1 MIFGEISGI
10 ISGEMTIKIRLFHK
24 FILIMV
30 VLAVL
35 PLSIVGLRMININ
48 RVALQDSIL
57 ELHTHLAQ
65 SLAEKIDDY
74 IDNLRGK
81 LSFIITSQ
89 KIARMSWSEK
99 RVVLKSLLETSE
111 DFVTISIVDSKG
123 TEIIKVYNPK
133 LERKPRLLNLREDKL
148 FLKALR
154 GSHDISSLYYVGN
167 DPRLNVAY
175 PLVEGQVIYIVVTL
189 NKLWHKIYS
198 TMIGRTGFAFLVNK
212 EGKIIAHPQKKRARN
227 FEDATQLAI
236 VQEVLSGKTLGSKEF
251 TDERGVE
258 MVGAYAPV
266 KRLGWGMIVQ
276 QAKHDAYI
284 SAIKMK
290 QNAIL
295 WIIVSIFGAAFV
307 GLLTARGLSRP
318 ILNLIVGAGKVAEG
332 DFTHKVVVETHDELL
347 TLADTFN
354 FMTQKLKEYSDLQID
369 RIIAEKT
376 KTEAVIY
383 SIADGIVMTDFS
395 GRIALMNRQ
404 AQEMLQVSGEEVL
417 GKNLIDYIGDQRIAQ
432 SLREIIEQKEKTVV
446 REIDLSQGPYRKFIK
461 TGTNIVKTEKG
472 KNLGVV
478 TVLHDITLEK
488 EIEKMKDDFVHSITH
503 DLRSPMTSIRGFAE
517 VLLDGSAG
525 EINEEQK
532 EFLKIIDG
540 SSRKLLGMINNI
552 LDVAKLETGRMKL
565 TLKHFDPKETVERII
580 KIMEP
585 QAVKSEVKL
594 SSQGFDTFPKIRAD
608 SDMMERVI
616 MNLVSNAIKFTP
628 SKGNV
633 DIIGQDFPER
643 IQITVVDTGQGI
655 PPDYLDKV
663 FDKFQQVGIGK
674 EEKRR
679 GTGLGLTIA
688 KHGVEAHLGKIWV
701 ESEMGKGSRF
711 SFWLPK
717 KLVKNKKGEIVCG

>member
-1 MIFGEISGI
+1 MA
-10 ISGEMTIKIRLFHK
+10 IKIRLFYK
-24 FILIMV
+24 FIFIMV
-30 VLAVL
+30 VLAVV

-89 KIARMSWSEK
+89 KIAQMSWSEK

-123 TEIIKVYNPK
+123 EEIIKVYNPK
-133 LERKPRLLNLREDKL
+133 LEKKAMLLNLKQDKL
-148 FLKALR
+148 FIKALG
-154 GSHDISSLYYVGN
+154 GSPDISSLYYVED

-175 PLVEGQVIYIVVTL
+175 PLVGGQVIYIVVTL

-212 EGKIIAHPQKKRARN
+212 EGKIIAHPEKKKAEN
-227 FEDATQLAI
+227 FEDATHLAI

-276 QAKHDAYI
+276 QAKDDAYI

-295 WIIVSIFGAAFV
+295 WIIVSIFGAALV

-318 ILNLIVGAGKVAEG
+318 ILNLIVGAEKVAEG
-332 DFTHKVVVETHDELL
+332 DFTHKVMVKTHDELL

-354 FMTQKLKEYSDLQID
+354 FMTQKLKEYNDLQID

-395 GRIALMNRQ
+395 GRIVLMNRR
-404 AQEMLQVSGEEVL
+404 AREMLQVSGEEVL
-417 GKNLIDYIGDQRIAQ
+417 GKNLMDYIGDQRIAQ

-446 REIDLSQGPYRKFIK
+446 KEIDLSQGPYKKFVK

-488 EIEKMKDDFVHSITH
+488 EIEKMKEDFIHSITH
-503 DLRSPMTSIRGFAE
+503 DLRSPMTSIRGFVE

-532 EFLKIIDG
+532 DFLKIIDA
-540 SSRKLLGMINNI
+540 SSQKLLGMINNI
-552 LDVAKLETGRMKL
+552 LDVAKLETGKMKL
-565 TLKHFDPKETVERII
+565 ALTDFDPKETVERVV

-585 QAVKSEVKL
+585 QAVKSRVKL
-594 SSQGFDTFPKIRAD
+594 LSQGLEAVPKIRAD
-608 SDMMERVI
+608 SDLMERVI

-628 SKGNV
+628 SGGRV
-633 DIIGQDFPER
+633 DVIGQDFPDR
-643 IQITVVDTGQGI
+643 IQVTVADTGQGI
-655 PPDYLDKV
+655 PPDYLEKV
-663 FDKFQQVGIGK
+663 FDKFQQAGMGTD
-674 EEKRR
+674 EKR

-688 KHGVEAHLGKIWV
+688 KYGVEAHLGKIWV
-701 ESEMGKGSRF
+701 ESEIGKGSRF

-717 KLVKNKKGEIVCG
+717 NLVKNEKGEIVCA

>member
-1 MIFGEISGI
+1 MA
-10 ISGEMTIKIRLFHK
+10 IKIRLFHK
-24 FILIMV
+24 FIFIMV
-30 VLAVL
+30 ILVVL

-89 KIARMSWSEK
+89 KIAQMSWSEK

-123 TEIIKVYNPK
+123 EEIIKVYNP
-133 LERKPRLLNLREDKL
+133 EFETKPRLLNLRQDKL
-148 FLKALR
+148 FIKALG
-154 GSHDISSLYYVGN
+154 GSPDISSLYYVGD
-167 DPRLNVAY
+167 DPRLNIAY
-175 PLVEGQVIYIVVTL
+175 PMVGEQVIYIVVTL
-189 NKLWHKIYS
+189 KELWHKIYS
-198 TMIGRTGFAFLVNK
+198 TIIGRTGFAFLVNK
-212 EGKIIAHPQKKRARN
+212 EGKIIAHPQKEKAKN
-227 FEDATQLAI
+227 FEDATRLAI

-251 TDERGVE
+251 TDEMGVE

-276 QAKHDAYI
+276 QAKDDAYI

-295 WIIVSIFGAAFV
+295 WIIVSIFGAALV

-318 ILNLIVGAGKVAEG
+318 ILNLIVGAEKIAEG
-332 DFTHKVVVETHDELL
+332 DFTHKVVVKTHDELL

-354 FMTQKLKEYSDLQID
+354 FMTQKLKEYNDLQID
-369 RIIAEKT
+369 RIITEKT

-395 GRIALMNRQ
+395 GRIMLMNRR
-404 AQEMLQVSGEEVL
+404 AREMLQVSGEEVL
-417 GKNLIDYIGDQRIAQ
+417 DKNLMDYIGDQRIAH
-432 SLREIIEQKEKTVV
+432 SLREIIEEKEKTVV
-446 REIDLSQGPYRKFIK
+446 KEIDFSQGPYRKFIK

-488 EIEKMKDDFVHSITH
+488 EIEKMKEDFIHSITH
-503 DLRSPMTSIRGFAE
+503 DLRSPMTSIRGFVE

-525 EINEEQK
+525 EINEEQRD
-532 EFLKIIDG
+532 FLKIIDV
-540 SSRKLLGMINNI
+540 SSQKLLGMINNI

-565 TLKHFDPKETVERII
+565 TLTDFDSKETIERVI

-585 QAVKSEVKL
+585 QAVKSGVKL
-594 SSQGFDTFPKIRAD
+594 STRGFDSVPKIRAD
-608 SDMMERVI
+608 SDLMERVI

-628 SKGNV
+628 SEGRV
-633 DIIGQDFPER
+633 DIIGQDLPDR
-643 IQITVVDTGQGI
+643 IQITVADTGRGI

-663 FDKFQQVGIGK
+663 FDKFQQVGIGNG
-674 EEKRR
+674 EKR
-679 GTGLGLTIA
+679 GSGLGLTIA
-688 KHGVEAHLGKIWV
+688 KYGVETHLGKIWV

-717 KLVKNKKGEIVCG
+717 NLVKNEKGEIVCG

>member
-1 MIFGEISGI
+1 MAIR
-10 ISGEMTIKIRLFHK
+10 IRLFYK
-24 FILIMV
+24 FIFIMV
-30 VLAVL
+30 ILAVL
-35 PLSIVGLRMININ
+35 PLSIVGLKMININ

-74 IDNLRGK
+74 VDDLRGK

-89 KIARMSWSEK
+89 KIAQMSWSEK

-123 TEIIKVYNPK
+123 EEIIKVYNPN
-133 LERKPRLLNLREDKL
+133 LETKPRLLNLKEDKL
-148 FLKALR
+148 FLKALQ
-154 GSHDISSLYYVGN
+154 GSPDISSLYYVED

-175 PLVEGQVIYIVVTL
+175 PLMGEQVIYIVVTL
-189 NKLWHKIYS
+189 NRLWHRIYS
-198 TMIGRTGFAFLVNK
+198 TIIGRTGFAFLVNR
-212 EGKIIAHPQKKRARN
+212 EGKIIAHPEKKRAEN

-251 TDERGVE
+251 ADERGVK

-276 QAKHDAYI
+276 QAKDDAYI

-290 QNAIL
+290 QNALL
-295 WIIVSIFGAAFV
+295 WIIVSVLGAALV

-318 ILNLIVGAGKVAEG
+318 ILNLIVGAGKVAGG
-332 DFTHKVVVETHDELL
+332 DFTHKVVVRTHDELL

-354 FMTQKLKEYSDLQID
+354 FMTQKLKEYNDLQID

-404 AQEMLQVSGEEVL
+404 AREMLQVSGEEVL
-417 GKNLIDYIGDQRIAQ
+417 GKSLMDYIGDDRIAQ
-432 SLREIIEQKEKTVV
+432 SLREIMEQKEKTVV
-446 REIDLSQGPYRKFIK
+446 REIDLSQGPYRKFVK
-461 TGTNIVKTEKG
+461 TGTNIVRTEKG

-478 TVLHDITLEK
+478 TVLRDVTLEK
-488 EIEKMKDDFVHSITH
+488 EIEKMKEDFVHSITH
-503 DLRSPMTSIRGFAE
+503 DLKSPMTSVRGFVE

-525 EINEEQK
+525 EINEEQR
-532 EFLKIIDG
+532 EFLKIIDV

-552 LDVAKLETGRMKL
+552 LDVAKLETGKMKL
-565 TLKHFDPKETVERII
+565 SLTEFDTKETVERVI

-585 QAVKSEVKL
+585 QAVKSGVNL
-594 SSQGFDTFPKIRAD
+594 SSQGFESFPKIQAD
-608 SDMMERVI
+608 SDLMERVI
-616 MNLVSNAIKFTP
+616 TNLVSNAIKFTP
-628 SKGNV
+628 SEGRV
-633 DIIGQDFPER
+633 DIIGQDLPDR
-643 IQITVVDTGQGI
+643 IQVTVADTGQGI
-655 PPDYLDKV
+655 PADFLDKV
-663 FDKFQQVGIGK
+663 FDKFQQVGMGGD
-674 EEKRR
+674 EKR

-688 KHGVEAHLGKIWV
+688 KYGVEAHLGKIWV
-701 ESEMGKGSRF
+701 ESEIGKGSRF

-717 KLVKNKKGEIVCG
+717 NLVKNKKGEIVCA

>member
-1 MIFGEISGI
+1 
-10 ISGEMTIKIRLFHK
+10 
-24 FILIMV
+24 MV

-48 RVALQDSIL
+48 RIALQDSIL

-89 KIARMSWSEK
+89 KIAQMSWSEK

-123 TEIIKVYNPK
+123 EEIIKVYNP
-133 LERKPRLLNLREDKL
+133 EFETKPRLLNLRQDKL
-148 FLKALR
+148 FIKALG
-154 GSHDISSLYYVGN
+154 GSPDISSLYYVGD
-167 DPRLNVAY
+167 DPRLNIAY
-175 PLVEGQVIYIVVTL
+175 PMVGEQVIYIVVTL
-189 NKLWHKIYS
+189 KELWHKIYS
-198 TMIGRTGFAFLVNK
+198 TIIGRTGFAFLVNK
-212 EGKIIAHPQKKRARN
+212 EGKIIAHPQKEKAKN
-227 FEDATQLAI
+227 FEDATRLAI

-251 TDERGVE
+251 TDEMGVE

-276 QAKHDAYI
+276 QAKDDAYI

-295 WIIVSIFGAAFV
+295 WIIVSIFGAALV

-318 ILNLIVGAGKVAEG
+318 ILNLIVGAEKVAEG
-332 DFTHKVVVETHDELL
+332 DFTHKVVVKTHDELL

-354 FMTQKLKEYSDLQID
+354 FMTQKLKEYNDLQID
-369 RIIAEKT
+369 RIITEKT

-395 GRIALMNRQ
+395 GRIMLMNRR
-404 AQEMLQVSGEEVL
+404 AREMLQVSGEEVL
-417 GKNLIDYIGDQRIAQ
+417 DKNLMDYIGDQRIAH
-432 SLREIIEQKEKTVV
+432 SLREIIEEKEKTVV
-446 REIDLSQGPYRKFIK
+446 KEIDFSQGPYRKFIK

-488 EIEKMKDDFVHSITH
+488 EIEKMKEDFIHSITH
-503 DLRSPMTSIRGFAE
+503 DLRSPMTSIRGFVE

-525 EINEEQK
+525 EINEEQRD
-532 EFLKIIDG
+532 FLKIIDV
-540 SSRKLLGMINNI
+540 SSQKLLGMINNI

-565 TLKHFDPKETVERII
+565 TLTDFDSKETVERVI

-585 QAVKSEVKL
+585 QAVKSGVKL
-594 SSQGFDTFPKIRAD
+594 STRGFDSVPKIRAD
-608 SDMMERVI
+608 SDLMERVI

-628 SKGNV
+628 SEGRV
-633 DIIGQDFPER
+633 DIIGQDLPDR
-643 IQITVVDTGQGI
+643 IQITVADTGRGI

-663 FDKFQQVGIGK
+663 FDKFQQVGIGNG
-674 EEKRR
+674 EKR
-679 GTGLGLTIA
+679 GSGLGLTIA
-688 KHGVEAHLGKIWV
+688 KYGVETHLGKIWV

-717 KLVKNKKGEIVCG
+717 NLVKNEKGEIVCG

>member
-1 MIFGEISGI
+1 MV
-10 ISGEMTIKIRLFHK
+10 IKIRLFHK
-24 FILIMV
+24 FIFIMV
-30 VLAVL
+30 VLAVI

-89 KIARMSWSEK
+89 KIGEMSWSEK

-111 DFVTISIVDSKG
+111 DFVTISIVDNKG
-123 TEIIKVYNPK
+123 EEIIKVYNPK
-133 LERKPRLLNLREDKL
+133 FEMKPRLLNLRQDKL
-148 FLKALR
+148 FLKALA
-154 GSHDISSLYYVGN
+154 GSPDISSLYYVED
-167 DPRLNVAY
+167 DPRLNIAY
-175 PLVEGQVIYIVVTL
+175 PMVGEQVIYIVVTL
-189 NKLWHKIYS
+189 KELWYKIYN

-212 EGKIIAHPQKKRARN
+212 EGKIIAHPQKEKAKN
-227 FEDATQLAI
+227 FEDATRLAI

-276 QAKHDAYI
+276 QAKDDAYI

-295 WIIVSIFGAAFV
+295 WIIVSIFGAALV

-318 ILNLIVGAGKVAEG
+318 ILNLIVGAEKVAEG
-332 DFTHKVVVETHDELL
+332 DFTHKVVVKTHDELL

-369 RIIAEKT
+369 RIITEKT

-395 GRIALMNRQ
+395 GRIMLMNRQ
-404 AQEMLQVSGEEVL
+404 AREMLQVSGEEVL
-417 GKNLIDYIGDQRIAQ
+417 DKNLMDYIGDQRIAQ
-432 SLREIIEQKEKTVV
+432 SLREIIEEKEKTVV
-446 REIDLSQGPYRKFIK
+446 KEIDLSQGPYKKFVK

-503 DLRSPMTSIRGFAE
+503 DLRSPMTSIRGFVE

-532 EFLKIIDG
+532 DFLKIIDV
-540 SSRKLLGMINNI
+540 SSQKLLGMINNI
-552 LDVAKLETGRMKL
+552 LDVAKLETGKMKL
-565 TLKHFDPKETVERII
+565 NLTDFDSKEIVERVV

-585 QAVKSEVKL
+585 QAVKSGVKL
-594 SSQGFDTFPKIRAD
+594 STQGFEAVPKIKAD
-608 SDMMERVI
+608 SDLMERVI

-628 SKGNV
+628 SEGRV
-633 DIIGQDFPER
+633 DIIGQDLSDR
-643 IQITVVDTGQGI
+643 IQITVADTGWGI
-655 PPDYLDKV
+655 PPDYLEKV
-663 FDKFQQVGIGK
+663 FDKFQQVGIGSI
-674 EEKRR
+674 ER
-679 GTGLGLTIA
+679 GSGLGLTIA
-688 KHGVEAHLGKIWV
+688 KYGVETHLGKIWV
-701 ESEMGKGSRF
+701 ESEVGKGSRF

-717 KLVKNKKGEIVCG
+717 NLVKNEKGEIVCG

>member
-1 MIFGEISGI
+1 MAIR
-10 ISGEMTIKIRLFHK
+10 IRLLHK

-35 PLSIVGLRMININ
+35 PLSVVGLRMININ

-74 IDNLRGK
+74 IDNLRAK

-89 KIARMSWSEK
+89 KIAQMSWQEK

-111 DFVTISIVDSKG
+111 DFVTISIVDSEG
-123 TEIIKVYNPK
+123 EEIIKVYNPR
-133 LERKPRLLNLREDKL
+133 LEREPALRNLKEDKL
-148 FLKALR
+148 FLKALE
-154 GSHDISSLYYVGN
+154 GATDISPLYYVDD

-175 PLVEGQVIYIVVTL
+175 PLVGRQVIYIVVTL
-189 NKLWHKIYS
+189 NKLWHKIYN
-198 TMIGRTGFAFLVNK
+198 TMIGRTGFAFLVDK
-212 EGKIIAHPQKKRARN
+212 EGKIIAHPEKKTAKN

-236 VQEVLSGKTLGSKEF
+236 VQEVLSGRTVGSKEF
-251 TDERGVE
+251 VDQRGVE

-266 KRLGWGMIVQ
+266 KRLGWGMVVQ
-276 QAKHDAYI
+276 QAKDDAYI

-295 WIIVSIFGAAFV
+295 WIIVSIFGAALV
-307 GLLTARGLSRP
+307 GFLTARGLSRP
-318 ILNLIVGAGKVAEG
+318 VLELIVGAEKVAEG
-332 DFTHKVVVETHDELL
+332 DFTHKVLVRTHDELL

-354 FMTQKLKEYSDLQID
+354 FMTEKLKEYNDLQID

-395 GRIALMNRQ
+395 GRIMLMNRQ
-404 AQEMLQVSGEEVL
+404 AREMLRLTGEDVIE
-417 GKNLIDYIGDQRIAQ
+417 KNLMDYIGDARIAQ
-432 SLREIIEQKEKTVV
+432 SLREIMEERDKTVV
-446 REIDLSQGPYRKFIK
+446 KEIDLSLGPYRKFVK

-503 DLRSPMTSIRGFAE
+503 DLRSPMTSIRGFVE

-532 EFLKIIDG
+532 EFLKIIDV
-540 SSRKLLGMINNI
+540 SSQKLLGMINNI
-552 LDVAKLETGRMKL
+552 LDVAKLEAGKMKL
-565 TLKHFDPKETVERII
+565 NLMEFNPKETVERVIRI
-580 KIMEP
+580 VEP
-585 QAVKSEVKL
+585 QAVKSGVKL
-594 SSQGFDTFPKIRAD
+594 LTQGLDSLPSIRAD
-608 SDMMERVI
+608 CDLMERVI
-616 MNLVSNAIKFTP
+616 MNLVANAIKFTP
-628 SKGNV
+628 SKGRV
-633 DIIGQDFPER
+633 EIIGEDLPDK
-643 IQITVVDTGQGI
+643 IQIAVADTGMGI
-655 PPDYLDKV
+655 PKDYLDKI
-663 FDKFQQVGIGK
+663 FDKFQQVGTDRG
-674 EEKRR
+674 EER
-679 GTGLGLTIA
+679 GSGLGLTIA
-688 KHGVEAHLGKIWV
+688 RYGVEAHLGKIWA
-701 ESEMGKGSRF
+701 ESELGKGSKF
-711 SFWLPK
+711 SFWIPK
-717 KLVKNKKGEIVCG
+717 NLIKNERGEIVCG

>member
-1 MIFGEISGI
+1 MA
-10 ISGEMTIKIRLFHK
+10 IKIRLFHK
-24 FILIMV
+24 FIFIMV

-89 KIARMSWSEK
+89 KIAQMSWSEK

-123 TEIIKVYNPK
+123 EEIIKVYNPK
-133 LERKPRLLNLREDKL
+133 FETKPRLLNLRQDKL
-148 FLKALR
+148 FIKALG
-154 GSHDISSLYYVGN
+154 GSPDISSLYYVGD
-167 DPRLNVAY
+167 DPRLNIAY
-175 PLVEGQVIYIVVTL
+175 PMVGEQVIYIVVTL
-189 NKLWHKIYS
+189 KELWHKIYS
-198 TMIGRTGFAFLVNK
+198 TIIGRTGFAFLVNK
-212 EGKIIAHPQKKRARN
+212 EGKIIAHPQKEKAKN
-227 FEDATQLAI
+227 FEDASRLAI
-236 VQEVLSGKTLGSKEF
+236 VQEVLSGKTLGSQEF
-251 TDERGVE
+251 TDEMGVE

-276 QAKHDAYI
+276 QAKDDAYI

-295 WIIVSIFGAAFV
+295 WIIVSIFGAALV

-318 ILNLIVGAGKVAEG
+318 ILNLIVGAEKVAEG
-332 DFTHKVVVETHDELL
+332 DFTHKVVVKTHDELL

-354 FMTQKLKEYSDLQID
+354 FMTQKLKEYNDLQID
-369 RIIAEKT
+369 RIITEKT

-395 GRIALMNRQ
+395 GRIMLMNRR
-404 AQEMLQVSGEEVL
+404 AREMLQVSGEEVL
-417 GKNLIDYIGDQRIAQ
+417 DKNLMDYIGDQRIAQ
-432 SLREIIEQKEKTVV
+432 SLREIIEEKEKTVV
-446 REIDLSQGPYRKFIK
+446 KEIDFSQGPYRKFVK

-472 KNLGVV
+472 KDLGVV

-488 EIEKMKDDFVHSITH
+488 EIEKMKEDFIHSITH
-503 DLRSPMTSIRGFAE
+503 DLRSPMTSIRGFVE

-525 EINEEQK
+525 EINEEQRD
-532 EFLKIIDG
+532 FLKIIDV
-540 SSRKLLGMINNI
+540 SSQKLLGMINNI

-565 TLKHFDPKETVERII
+565 TLTDFDSKETVERVI

-585 QAVKSEVKL
+585 QAVKSGVKL
-594 SSQGFDTFPKIRAD
+594 STRGFDSVPKIRAD
-608 SDMMERVI
+608 SDLMERVI

-628 SKGNV
+628 SEGRV
-633 DIIGQDFPER
+633 DIIGQDLPDR
-643 IQITVVDTGQGI
+643 IQITVADTGRGI

-663 FDKFQQVGIGK
+663 FDKFQQVGIGNG
-674 EEKRR
+674 EKR
-679 GTGLGLTIA
+679 GSGLGLTIA
-688 KHGVEAHLGKIWV
+688 KYGVETHLGKIWV

-717 KLVKNKKGEIVCG
+717 NLVKNEKGEIVCG

>member
-1 MIFGEISGI
+1 
-10 ISGEMTIKIRLFHK
+10 
-24 FILIMV
+24 MV

-35 PLSIVGLRMININ
+35 PLSIVGLKMININ

-74 IDNLRGK
+74 IDNLRAK

-89 KIARMSWSEK
+89 KIAQMSWSEK

-123 TEIIKVYNPK
+123 EEIIKVYNPK
-133 LERKPRLLNLREDKL
+133 LEIKPRLLNLKGDKL
-148 FLKALR
+148 FIKALE
-154 GSHDISSLYYVGN
+154 GSPDISSLYYVED
-167 DPRLNVAY
+167 DPRLSVAY
-175 PLVEGQVIYIVVTL
+175 PLVGEQVIYIVVTL
-189 NKLWHKIYS
+189 NKLWYRIYS
-198 TMIGRTGFAFLVNK
+198 TMIGRTGFAFLVNR
-212 EGKIIAHPQKKRARN
+212 EGKIIAHPEKKRAKN
-227 FEDATQLAI
+227 FEDATHLAI
-236 VQEVLSGKTLGSKEF
+236 VQEVLSGKTFGSKEF

-276 QAKHDAYI
+276 QSKDDAYI

-295 WIIVSIFGAAFV
+295 WIIVSIFGAAVV
-307 GLLTARGLSRP
+307 GLITARGLSRP
-318 ILNLIVGAGKVAEG
+318 ILKLIVGAGKVAEG
-332 DFTHKVVVETHDELL
+332 DFTHKVVVKTHDELL

-354 FMTQKLKEYSDLQID
+354 FMTQKLKEYNDLQID

-395 GRIALMNRQ
+395 GSIALMNRQ
-404 AQEMLQVSGEEVL
+404 AREMLQVTGEEVL
-417 GKNLIDYIGDQRIAQ
+417 GKNLMDYIGDKRIAQ

-446 REIDLSQGPYRKFIK
+446 KEIDLSQGRYRKFVK
-461 TGTNIVKTEKG
+461 TDTNLVKTEKG

-478 TVLHDITLEK
+478 TVLRDITLEK
-488 EIEKMKDDFVHSITH
+488 EIEKMKEDFVHSITH
-503 DLRSPMTSIRGFAE
+503 DLRSPMTSVRGFVE

-525 EINEEQK
+525 EINEEQR
-532 EFLKIIDG
+532 EFLKIIDA

-552 LDVAKLETGRMKL
+552 LDVAKLETGKMKL
-565 TLKHFDPKETVERII
+565 NLTEFDTKETVERVV

-585 QAVKSEVKL
+585 QAAKSGVKL
-594 SSQGFDTFPKIRAD
+594 SSQGFDSFPVIRAD
-608 SDMMERVI
+608 GDLMERVI

-628 SKGNV
+628 SEGRV
-633 DIIGQDFPER
+633 DIIGQDLPDR
-643 IQITVVDTGQGI
+643 IQVTVADTGQGI
-655 PPDYLDKV
+655 PQDFLEKV
-663 FDKFQQVGIGK
+663 FDKFQQVGMGGD
-674 EEKRR
+674 EKR

-688 KHGVEAHLGKIWV
+688 KYGVEVHLGKIWV

-717 KLVKNKKGEIVCG
+717 NLVKNEKGEIVCA

>member
-1 MIFGEISGI
+1 MA
-10 ISGEMTIKIRLFHK
+10 IKIRLFHK
-24 FILIMV
+24 FIFIMV

-74 IDNLRGK
+74 IDNLSGK

-123 TEIIKVYNPK
+123 AEIVKVYNPQ
-133 LERKPRLLNLREDKL
+133 LEKKPRLLDLREDKL

-154 GSHDISSLYYVGN
+154 GSHDISSLYYEGD

-198 TMIGRTGFAFLVNK
+198 TMIGRTGFAFLVDK
-212 EGKIIAHPQKKRARN
+212 EGKIIAHPQKKRAMN

-276 QAKHDAYI
+276 QAKDDAYI

-295 WIIVSIFGAAFV
+295 WIIVSIFGAALV

-318 ILNLIVGAGKVAEG
+318 ILNLIVGAGKVAQG
-332 DFTHKVVVETHDELL
+332 DFTHKVVVKTRDELL

-354 FMTQKLKEYSDLQID
+354 FMTQKLKEYNDLQID

-404 AQEMLQVSGEEVL
+404 ARGMLRVSGEEVL

-432 SLREIIEQKEKTVV
+432 SLREIMQQKEKTVV
-446 REIDLSQGPYRKFIK
+446 REIDLSQGSYRKFIK
-461 TGTNIVKTEKG
+461 TGTNIVTTEKG

-488 EIEKMKDDFVHSITH
+488 EIEKMKEDFVHSITH
-503 DLRSPMTSIRGFAE
+503 DLRSPMTSIRGFIE

-525 EINEEQK
+525 EINEEQR

-540 SSRKLLGMINNI
+540 SSRKLLEMINNI
-552 LDVAKLETGRMKL
+552 LDAAKLEAGRMKL
-565 TLKHFDPKETVERII
+565 VLTKFDPRETVERVI

-585 QAVKSEVKL
+585 QAAKSGVKL
-594 SSQGFDTFPKIRAD
+594 SRQGFDSFPTIRAD
-608 SDMMERVI
+608 SDLMERVI

-628 SKGNV
+628 SEGSV

-643 IQITVVDTGQGI
+643 IQITVADSGQGI

-663 FDKFQQVGIGK
+663 FDKFQQVGVIE

-679 GTGLGLTIA
+679 GSGLGLTIA
-688 KHGVEAHLGKIWV
+688 KYGVEAHLGKIWV

-717 KLVKNKKGEIVCG
+717 NLVKNKKGEIVCG

>member
-1 MIFGEISGI
+1 MAIR
-10 ISGEMTIKIRLFHK
+10 IRLLHK

-35 PLSIVGLRMININ
+35 PLSVVGLRMININ

-74 IDNLRGK
+74 IDNLRAK

-89 KIARMSWSEK
+89 KIAQMSWQEK

-111 DFVTISIVDSKG
+111 DFVTISIVDSEG
-123 TEIIKVYNPK
+123 EEIIKVYNPR
-133 LERKPRLLNLREDKL
+133 LEREPALRNLKEDKL
-148 FLKALR
+148 FLKALE
-154 GSHDISSLYYVGN
+154 GATDISPLYYVDD

-175 PLVEGQVIYIVVTL
+175 PLVGRQVIYIVVTL
-189 NKLWHKIYS
+189 NKLWHKIYN
-198 TMIGRTGFAFLVNK
+198 TMIGRTGFAFLVDK
-212 EGKIIAHPQKKRARN
+212 EGKIIAHPEKKRAKN

-236 VQEVLSGKTLGSKEF
+236 VQEVLSGRTVGSKEF
-251 TDERGVE
+251 VDQRGVE

-266 KRLGWGMIVQ
+266 KRLGWGMVVQ
-276 QAKHDAYI
+276 QAKDDAYI

-295 WIIVSIFGAAFV
+295 WIIVSIFGAALV
-307 GLLTARGLSRP
+307 GFLTARGLSRP
-318 ILNLIVGAGKVAEG
+318 VLELIVGAEKVAEG
-332 DFTHKVVVETHDELL
+332 DFTHKVLVRTHDELL

-354 FMTQKLKEYSDLQID
+354 FMTEKLKEYNDLQID

-395 GRIALMNRQ
+395 GRIMLMNRQ
-404 AQEMLQVSGEEVL
+404 AREMLRLTGEDVIE
-417 GKNLIDYIGDQRIAQ
+417 KNLMDYIGDARIAQ
-432 SLREIIEQKEKTVV
+432 SLREIMEERDKTVV
-446 REIDLSQGPYRKFIK
+446 KEIDLSLGPYRKFVK

-503 DLRSPMTSIRGFAE
+503 DLRSPMTSIRGFVE

-532 EFLKIIDG
+532 EFLKIIDV
-540 SSRKLLGMINNI
+540 SSQKLLGMINNI
-552 LDVAKLETGRMKL
+552 LDVAKLEAGKMKL
-565 TLKHFDPKETVERII
+565 NLMEFNPKETVERVIRI
-580 KIMEP
+580 VEP
-585 QAVKSEVKL
+585 QAVKSGVKL
-594 SSQGFDTFPKIRAD
+594 LTQGLDSLPSIRAD
-608 SDMMERVI
+608 CDLMERVI
-616 MNLVSNAIKFTP
+616 MNLVANAIKFTP
-628 SKGNV
+628 SKGRV
-633 DIIGQDFPER
+633 EIIGEDLPDK
-643 IQITVVDTGQGI
+643 IQIAVADTGMGI
-655 PPDYLDKV
+655 PKDYLDKI
-663 FDKFQQVGIGK
+663 FDKFQQVGTDRG
-674 EEKRR
+674 EER
-679 GTGLGLTIA
+679 GSGLGLTIA
-688 KHGVEAHLGKIWV
+688 RYGVEAHLGKIWA
-701 ESEMGKGSRF
+701 ESELGKGSKF
-711 SFWLPK
+711 SFWIPK
-717 KLVKNKKGEIVCG
+717 NLIKNERGEIVCG

>member
-1 MIFGEISGI
+1 MA
-10 ISGEMTIKIRLFHK
+10 IKIRLFHK
-24 FILIMV
+24 FIFIMV

-74 IDNLRGK
+74 IDNLSGE

-123 TEIIKVYNPK
+123 AEIVKVYNPE
-133 LERKPRLLNLREDKL
+133 LEKKPRLLDLREDKL

-154 GSHDISSLYYVGN
+154 GSHDISSLYYEGD

-212 EGKIIAHPQKKRARN
+212 EGKIIAHPQKKRAMN

-276 QAKHDAYI
+276 QAKDDAYI
-284 SAIKMK
+284 SATKMK

-295 WIIVSIFGAAFV
+295 WIIVSIFGAALV

-318 ILNLIVGAGKVAEG
+318 ILNLIVGAGKVAQG
-332 DFTHKVVVETHDELL
+332 DFTHKVVVKTRDELL

-354 FMTQKLKEYSDLQID
+354 FMTQKLKEYNDLQID

-404 AQEMLQVSGEEVL
+404 ARGMLRVSGEEVL

-432 SLREIIEQKEKTVV
+432 SLREIMQQKEKTVV
-446 REIDLSQGPYRKFIK
+446 REIDISQGPYRKFIK
-461 TGTNIVKTEKG
+461 TGTNIVTTEKG

-488 EIEKMKDDFVHSITH
+488 EIEKMKEDFVHSITH
-503 DLRSPMTSIRGFAE
+503 DLRSPMTSIRGFIE

-525 EINEEQK
+525 EINEEQR

-540 SSRKLLGMINNI
+540 SSRKLLEMINNI
-552 LDVAKLETGRMKL
+552 LDAAKLEAGRMKL
-565 TLKHFDPKETVERII
+565 TLTKFDPRETVERVI

-585 QAVKSEVKL
+585 QAAKSGVKL
-594 SSQGFDTFPKIRAD
+594 SSQGFDSFPTIRAD
-608 SDMMERVI
+608 SDLMERVI

-628 SKGNV
+628 SQGSV
-633 DIIGQDFPER
+633 DIIGQDFPEK
-643 IQITVVDTGQGI
+643 IQITVADSGQGI

-663 FDKFQQVGIGK
+663 FDKFQQVGIEK
-674 EEKRR
+674 EERRR
-679 GTGLGLTIA
+679 GSGLGLTIA
-688 KHGVEAHLGKIWV
+688 KYGVEAHLGKIWV
-701 ESEMGKGSRF
+701 ESEMEKGSRF

-717 KLVKNKKGEIVCG
+717 NLVKNKKGEIVCG

>member
-1 MIFGEISGI
+1 MALR
-10 ISGEMTIKIRLFHK
+10 IRLFHK
-24 FILIMV
+24 FILIMI
-30 VLAVL
+30 VLAIL

-74 IDNLRGK
+74 VDNLRGK

-89 KIARMSWSEK
+89 KIAQMSWPEK
-99 RVVLKSLLETSE
+99 REVLKSLLETSE

-123 TEIIKVYNPK
+123 DEIVKVYNPN
-133 LERKPRLLNLREDKL
+133 LEISPRLLNLREDKL
-148 FLKALR
+148 FQRALKGNAE
-154 GSHDISSLYYVGN
+154 ISSLYYMGD

-175 PLVEGQVIYIVVTL
+175 PMVGEQVIYIVVTL
-189 NKLWHKIYS
+189 NKLWHRIYN
-198 TMIGRTGFAFLVNK
+198 TMIGKTGFAFLVDK
-212 EGKIIAHPQKKRARN
+212 EGKIIAHPQKKRAKD
-227 FEDATQLAI
+227 FEDAAKLAI
-236 VQEVLSGKTLGSKEF
+236 VQELLSGKTLGSKEF

-276 QAKHDAYI
+276 QAKDDAYI

-290 QNAIL
+290 QNAIV
-295 WIIVSIFGAAFV
+295 WIIVSIFGAALV
-307 GLLTARGLSRP
+307 GLLTARGLSQP
-318 ILNLIVGAGKVAEG
+318 ILKLILGAEKVAAG
-332 DFTHKVVVETHDELL
+332 DFTHKVKVKTHDELL

-354 FMTQKLKEYSDLQID
+354 FMTQKLKEYNDLQID

-404 AQEMLQVSGEEVL
+404 AREMLRVSGEDVL
-417 GKNLIDYIGDQRIAQ
+417 GKNLMDYIGDERITQ
-432 SLREIIEQKEKTVV
+432 SLREIMEEKEKTLV
-446 REIDLSQGPYRKFIK
+446 REIDLSQGPYKKFIK
-461 TGTNIVKTEKG
+461 TGTNIVQTEKG

-488 EIEKMKDDFVHSITH
+488 EIEKMKEDFIHSITH
-503 DLRSPMTSIRGFAE
+503 DLRSPMTSIRGFVE

-525 EINEEQK
+525 QINEEQR
-532 EFLKIIDG
+532 EFLNIIDF
-540 SSRKLLGMINNI
+540 SSQKLLGMINNI
-552 LDVAKLETGRMKL
+552 LDVAKWETDRMKL
-565 TLKHFDPKETVERII
+565 ILGDFNARETVERVVQ
-580 KIMEP
+580 IMEP
-585 QAVKSEVKL
+585 QAAKSGTKL
-594 SSQGFDTFPKIRAD
+594 SVQGMESIPPIQAD
-608 SDMMERVI
+608 SELMERVI

-628 SKGNV
+628 PEGRI
-633 DIIGQDFPER
+633 DIIGQDFPDR
-643 IQITVVDTGQGI
+643 IQISVADTGRGI
-655 PPDYLDKV
+655 PKEYLDKI
-663 FDKFQQVGIGK
+663 FDKFQQVET
-674 EEKRR
+674 EERT
-679 GTGLGLTIA
+679 GSGLGLTIA
-688 KHGVEAHLGKIWV
+688 KYGVESHLGKIWV
-701 ESEMGKGSRF
+701 ESEMGKGSKF

>member
-1 MIFGEISGI
+1 MV
-10 ISGEMTIKIRLFHK
+10 IKIRLFHK
-24 FILIMV
+24 FIFIMV
-30 VLAVL
+30 VLAVI

-89 KIARMSWSEK
+89 KIGEMSWSEK

-111 DFVTISIVDSKG
+111 DFVTISIVDNKG
-123 TEIIKVYNPK
+123 EEIIKVYNPK
-133 LERKPRLLNLREDKL
+133 FEMKPRLLNLRQDKL
-148 FLKALR
+148 FLKALA
-154 GSHDISSLYYVGN
+154 GSPDISSIYYVED
-167 DPRLNVAY
+167 DPRLNIAY
-175 PLVEGQVIYIVVTL
+175 PMVGEQVIYIVVTL
-189 NKLWHKIYS
+189 KELWYKIYN

-212 EGKIIAHPQKKRARN
+212 EGKIIAHPQKEKAKN
-227 FEDATQLAI
+227 FEDATRLAI

-276 QAKHDAYI
+276 QAKDDAYI

-295 WIIVSIFGAAFV
+295 WIIVSIFGAALV

-318 ILNLIVGAGKVAEG
+318 ILNLIVGAEKVAEG
-332 DFTHKVVVETHDELL
+332 DFTHKVVVKTHDELL

-369 RIIAEKT
+369 RIITEKT

-395 GRIALMNRQ
+395 GRIMLMNRQ
-404 AQEMLQVSGEEVL
+404 AREMLQVSGEEVL
-417 GKNLIDYIGDQRIAQ
+417 DKNLMDYIGDQRIAQ
-432 SLREIIEQKEKTVV
+432 SLREIIEEKEKTVV
-446 REIDLSQGPYRKFIK
+446 KEIDLSQGPYKKFVK

-503 DLRSPMTSIRGFAE
+503 DLRSPMTSIRGFVE

-532 EFLKIIDG
+532 DFLKIIDV
-540 SSRKLLGMINNI
+540 SSQKLLGMINNI
-552 LDVAKLETGRMKL
+552 LDVAKLETGKMKL
-565 TLKHFDPKETVERII
+565 NLTDFDSKEIVERVV

-585 QAVKSEVKL
+585 QAVKSGVKL
-594 SSQGFDTFPKIRAD
+594 STQGFEAVPKIKAD
-608 SDMMERVI
+608 SDLMERVI

-628 SKGNV
+628 SEGRV
-633 DIIGQDFPER
+633 DIIGQDLSDR
-643 IQITVVDTGQGI
+643 IQITVADTGWGI
-655 PPDYLDKV
+655 PPDYLEKV
-663 FDKFQQVGIGK
+663 FDKFQQVGIGSI
-674 EEKRR
+674 ER
-679 GTGLGLTIA
+679 GSGLGLTIA
-688 KHGVEAHLGKIWV
+688 KYGVETHLGKIWV
-701 ESEMGKGSRF
+701 ESEVGKGSRF

-717 KLVKNKKGEIVCG
+717 NLVKNEKGEIVCG

>member
-1 MIFGEISGI
+1 MA
-10 ISGEMTIKIRLFHK
+10 IKIRLFHK

-65 SLAEKIDDY
+65 SLADKIDDY

-89 KIARMSWSEK
+89 KIAQMSWSEK
-99 RVVLKSLLETSE
+99 RVVLKSLLETSD
-111 DFVTISIVDSKG
+111 DFVTISIVDIKG
-123 TEIIKVYNPK
+123 EEIIKVYNPK
-133 LERKPRLLNLREDKL
+133 LERKPRLLNLKEDKL

-154 GSHDISSLYYVGN
+154 GSPDISSLYYIGD

-175 PLVEGQVIYIVVTL
+175 PLVGEQVIYIVVTL

-198 TMIGRTGFAFLVNK
+198 TRIGRTGFAFLVNK
-212 EGKIIAHPQKKRARN
+212 EGKIIAHPQKKRAKS
-227 FEDATQLAI
+227 FEDATHLAI

-251 TDERGVE
+251 IDEKGVE
-258 MVGAYAPV
+258 MVGAYSPV

-276 QAKHDAYI
+276 QAKDDAYI

-295 WIIVSIFGAAFV
+295 WIIVSIFGAALV

-318 ILNLIVGAGKVAEG
+318 ILNLIVGAEKVAEG
-332 DFTHKVVVETHDELL
+332 DFAHKVVVKTHDELL

-354 FMTQKLKEYSDLQID
+354 FMTHKLKEYNDLQID

-395 GRIALMNRQ
+395 GSIVLMNRQ
-404 AQEMLQVSGEEVL
+404 AREMLQVSGEEVL
-417 GKNLIDYIGDQRIAQ
+417 GKNLMDYIGDQRIAQ
-432 SLREIIEQKEKTVV
+432 SLREIIEQKQKTVV
-446 REIDLSQGPYRKFIK
+446 REIDLSQGPYRKFLK

-488 EIEKMKDDFVHSITH
+488 EIEKMKEDFVHSITH
-503 DLRSPMTSIRGFAE
+503 DLRSPMTSIRGFVE

-532 EFLKIIDG
+532 EFLEIVDV

-552 LDVAKLETGRMKL
+552 LDVAKLEIGKMKL
-565 TLKHFDPKETVERII
+565 TLTDFDPKETVGRVI

-585 QAVKSEVKL
+585 QAVKSGVKL
-594 SSQGFDTFPKIRAD
+594 STQGLESVPKIRAD
-608 SDMMERVI
+608 SELMERVI
-616 MNLVSNAIKFTP
+616 MNLVSNAVKFTP
-628 SKGNV
+628 SEGSV
-633 DIIGQDFPER
+633 DIIGQDLPDR
-643 IQITVVDTGQGI
+643 IQITVADTGQGI
-655 PPDYLDKV
+655 PADFLKEV
-663 FDKFQQVGIGK
+663 FDKFQQVGSYQ
-674 EEKRR
+674 EEKR

-688 KHGVEAHLGKIWV
+688 KYGVEAHLGKIWV

-711 SFWLPK
+711 CFWLPK
-717 KLVKNKKGEIVCG
+717 NLVKNEKGEIVCA

>member
-1 MIFGEISGI
+1 MAIR
-10 ISGEMTIKIRLFHK
+10 IRLFYK
-24 FILIMV
+24 FIVIMV

-35 PLSIVGLRMININ
+35 PLSIVGLKMININ

-74 IDNLRGK
+74 IDNLRAK

-89 KIARMSWSEK
+89 KIAQMSWSEK

-123 TEIIKVYNPK
+123 EEIIKVYNPK
-133 LERKPRLLNLREDKL
+133 LEMKPRLLNLKEDKL
-148 FLKALR
+148 FLKALQ
-154 GSHDISSLYYVGN
+154 GSPDISSLYYVED

-175 PLVEGQVIYIVVTL
+175 PLVGEQVIYIVVTL
-189 NKLWHKIYS
+189 NKLWHRIYN
-198 TMIGRTGFAFLVNK
+198 TMIGRTGFAFLVNR
-212 EGKIIAHPQKKRARN
+212 EGKIIAHPEKKRAKN
-227 FEDATQLAI
+227 FEDATHLAI
-236 VQEVLSGKTLGSKEF
+236 VQEVLSGKTFGSKEF
-251 TDERGVE
+251 TDERGME

-276 QAKHDAYI
+276 QSKDDAYI

-295 WIIVSIFGAAFV
+295 WIIVSIFGAALV
-307 GLLTARGLSRP
+307 GLITARGLSRP
-318 ILNLIVGAGKVAEG
+318 ILKLIVGAGKVAEG
-332 DFTHKVVVETHDELL
+332 DFTHKVVVKTHDELL

-354 FMTQKLKEYSDLQID
+354 FMTQKLKEYNDLQID

-395 GRIALMNRQ
+395 GRIALINRQ
-404 AQEMLQVSGEEVL
+404 AREMLQVTGEEVL
-417 GKNLIDYIGDQRIAQ
+417 GKNLMDYIGDKRIAQ

-446 REIDLSQGPYRKFIK
+446 KEIDLSQGLYRKFIK

-478 TVLHDITLEK
+478 TVLRDVTLEK
-488 EIEKMKDDFVHSITH
+488 EIEKMKEDFVHSITH
-503 DLRSPMTSIRGFAE
+503 DLRSPMTSVRGFVE

-525 EINEEQK
+525 KINEEQR
-532 EFLKIIDG
+532 EFLKIIDA

-552 LDVAKLETGRMKL
+552 LDVAKLETGKMKL
-565 TLKHFDPKETVERII
+565 NLTEFDTKETVERVV

-585 QAVKSEVKL
+585 QAVKSGVKL
-594 SSQGFDTFPKIRAD
+594 SSQGFDSFPMIRAD
-608 SDMMERVI
+608 SDLMERVI
-616 MNLVSNAIKFTP
+616 MNLVSNVIKFTP
-628 SKGNV
+628 SEGRV
-633 DIIGQDFPER
+633 DIIGQDLPDR
-643 IQITVVDTGQGI
+643 IQVTVADTGQGI
-655 PPDYLDKV
+655 PQDFLDKV
-663 FDKFQQVGIGK
+663 FDKFQQVGMGGD
-674 EEKRR
+674 EKR

-688 KHGVEAHLGKIWV
+688 KYGVEVHLGKIWV

-717 KLVKNKKGEIVCG
+717 NLVKNEKGEIVCG

>member
-1 MIFGEISGI
+1 MAIR
-10 ISGEMTIKIRLFHK
+10 IRLFHK
-24 FILIMV
+24 FIFIMV
-30 VLAVL
+30 ILAVL
-35 PLSIVGLRMININ
+35 PLSIVGLKMININ

-74 IDNLRGK
+74 IDDLRGK

-89 KIARMSWSEK
+89 KIAQMSWSEK

-123 TEIIKVYNPK
+123 EEIIKVYNPK
-133 LERKPRLLNLREDKL
+133 LETKPRLINLKEDKL
-148 FLKALR
+148 FLKALQ
-154 GSHDISSLYYVGN
+154 GSPDISSLYYVED

-175 PLVEGQVIYIVVTL
+175 PLMGEQVIYIVVTL
-189 NKLWHKIYS
+189 NKLWHRIYS
-198 TMIGRTGFAFLVNK
+198 TIIGRTGFAFLVNR
-212 EGKIIAHPQKKRARN
+212 EGKIIAHPEKKRAKN

-251 TDERGVE
+251 ADERGVK

-276 QAKHDAYI
+276 QAKDDAYI

-290 QNAIL
+290 QNALL
-295 WIIVSIFGAAFV
+295 WIIVSIFGAALV

-318 ILNLIVGAGKVAEG
+318 ILNLIVGAGKVAGG
-332 DFTHKVVVETHDELL
+332 DFTHKVVVRTHDELL

-354 FMTQKLKEYSDLQID
+354 FMTQKLKEYNDLQID

-404 AQEMLQVSGEEVL
+404 AREMLQVSGEEVL
-417 GKNLIDYIGDQRIAQ
+417 GKNLMDYIGDDRIAQ
-432 SLREIIEQKEKTVV
+432 SLREIMDQKEKTVV

-461 TGTNIVKTEKG
+461 TGTNIVSTEKG

-478 TVLHDITLEK
+478 TVLRDVTLEK
-488 EIEKMKDDFVHSITH
+488 EIEKMKEDFVHSITH
-503 DLRSPMTSIRGFAE
+503 DLKSPMTSVRGFVE

-525 EINEEQK
+525 EINEEQR
-532 EFLKIIDG
+532 EFLKIIDV
-540 SSRKLLGMINNI
+540 SSQKLLGMINNI
-552 LDVAKLETGRMKL
+552 LDVAKLETGKMKL
-565 TLKHFDPKETVERII
+565 SLTEFDTKETVERVI
-580 KIMEP
+580 KIMAP
-585 QAVKSEVKL
+585 QAVKSGVNL
-594 SSQGFDTFPKIRAD
+594 SSQGFESFPKIRAD
-608 SDMMERVI
+608 SDLMERVI

-628 SKGNV
+628 AEGRV
-633 DIIGQDFPER
+633 DIIGQDLPDR
-643 IQITVVDTGQGI
+643 IQVTVADTGQGI
-655 PPDYLDKV
+655 PADFLDKV
-663 FDKFQQVGIGK
+663 FDKFQQVGMGGD
-674 EEKRR
+674 EKR

-688 KHGVEAHLGKIWV
+688 KYGVEAHLGKIWV
-701 ESEMGKGSRF
+701 ESEIGKGSRF

-717 KLVKNKKGEIVCG
+717 NLVKNEKGEIVCA

>member
-1 MIFGEISGI
+1 MA
-10 ISGEMTIKIRLFHK
+10 IKIRLFHK
-24 FILIMV
+24 FIFIMV

-74 IDNLRGK
+74 IDNLSGK

-123 TEIIKVYNPK
+123 AEIVKVYNPQ
-133 LERKPRLLNLREDKL
+133 LEKKPRLLDLREDRL

-154 GSHDISSLYYVGN
+154 GSHDISSLYYEGD

-212 EGKIIAHPQKKRARN
+212 EGKIIAHPQKKRAMN

-276 QAKHDAYI
+276 QAKDDAYI

-295 WIIVSIFGAAFV
+295 WIIVSIFGAALV

-318 ILNLIVGAGKVAEG
+318 ILNLIVGAGKVAQG
-332 DFTHKVVVETHDELL
+332 DFTHKVVVKTRDELL

-354 FMTQKLKEYSDLQID
+354 FMTQKLKEYNDLQID

-404 AQEMLQVSGEEVL
+404 ARGMLRVSGEEVL

-432 SLREIIEQKEKTVV
+432 SLREIMQQKEKTVV

-461 TGTNIVKTEKG
+461 TGTNIVTTEKG

-488 EIEKMKDDFVHSITH
+488 EIEKMKEDFIHSITH
-503 DLRSPMTSIRGFAE
+503 DLRSPMTSIRGFIE

-525 EINEEQK
+525 EINEEQR

-540 SSRKLLGMINNI
+540 SSRKLLEMINNI
-552 LDVAKLETGRMKL
+552 LDAAKLETGRMKL
-565 TLKHFDPKETVERII
+565 ALTKFDPRETVERVI

-585 QAVKSEVKL
+585 QAAKSGVKL
-594 SSQGFDTFPKIRAD
+594 SSQGFDSFPAIRAD
-608 SDMMERVI
+608 SDLMERVI

-628 SKGNV
+628 SAGSV
-633 DIIGQDFPER
+633 DIIGQDFPEK
-643 IQITVVDTGQGI
+643 IQITVADTGPGI
-655 PPDYLDKV
+655 PSDYLDKV

-674 EEKRR
+674 DEKRR
-679 GTGLGLTIA
+679 GSGLGLTIA
-688 KHGVEAHLGKIWV
+688 KYGVEAHLGKIWV
-701 ESEMGKGSRF
+701 ESKMGKGSRF

-717 KLVKNKKGEIVCG
+717 KLTKNKKGEIVCG

>member
-1 MIFGEISGI
+1 
-10 ISGEMTIKIRLFHK
+10 
-24 FILIMV
+24 MV
-30 VLAVL
+30 ILAVL

-89 KIARMSWSEK
+89 KIAQMSWSEK

-123 TEIIKVYNPK
+123 EEIIKVYNP
-133 LERKPRLLNLREDKL
+133 EFETKPRLLNLRQDKL
-148 FLKALR
+148 FIKALG
-154 GSHDISSLYYVGN
+154 GSPDISSLYYVGD
-167 DPRLNVAY
+167 DPRLNIAY
-175 PLVEGQVIYIVVTL
+175 PMVGEQVIYIVVTL
-189 NKLWHKIYS
+189 KELWHKIYS
-198 TMIGRTGFAFLVNK
+198 TIIGRTGFAFLVNK
-212 EGKIIAHPQKKRARN
+212 EGKIIAHPQKEKAKN
-227 FEDATQLAI
+227 FEDATRLAI

-251 TDERGVE
+251 TDEMGVE

-276 QAKHDAYI
+276 QAKDDAYI

-295 WIIVSIFGAAFV
+295 WIIVSIFGAALV

-318 ILNLIVGAGKVAEG
+318 ILNLIVGAEKVAEG
-332 DFTHKVVVETHDELL
+332 DFTHKVVVKTHDELL

-354 FMTQKLKEYSDLQID
+354 FMTQKLKEYNDLQID
-369 RIIAEKT
+369 RIITEKT

-395 GRIALMNRQ
+395 GRIMLMNRR
-404 AQEMLQVSGEEVL
+404 AREMLQVSGEEVL
-417 GKNLIDYIGDQRIAQ
+417 DKNLMDYIGDQRIAQ
-432 SLREIIEQKEKTVV
+432 SLREIIEEKEKTVV
-446 REIDLSQGPYRKFIK
+446 KEIDFSQGPYRKFVK

-488 EIEKMKDDFVHSITH
+488 EIEKMKEDFIHSITH
-503 DLRSPMTSIRGFAE
+503 DLRSPMTSIRGFVE

-525 EINEEQK
+525 EINEEQRD
-532 EFLKIIDG
+532 FLKIIDV
-540 SSRKLLGMINNI
+540 SSQKLLGMINNI

-565 TLKHFDPKETVERII
+565 TLTDFDSKETVERVI

-585 QAVKSEVKL
+585 QAVKSGVKL
-594 SSQGFDTFPKIRAD
+594 STRGFDSVPKIRAD
-608 SDMMERVI
+608 SDLMERVI

-628 SKGNV
+628 SEGRV
-633 DIIGQDFPER
+633 DIIGQDLPDR
-643 IQITVVDTGQGI
+643 IQITVADTGRGI

-663 FDKFQQVGIGK
+663 FDKFQQVGIGNG
-674 EEKRR
+674 EKR
-679 GTGLGLTIA
+679 GSGLGLTIA
-688 KHGVEAHLGKIWV
+688 KYGVETHLGKIWV

-717 KLVKNKKGEIVCG
+717 NLVKNEKGEIVCG

>member
-1 MIFGEISGI
+1 MALR
-10 ISGEMTIKIRLFHK
+10 IRLFHK

-65 SLAEKIDDY
+65 SLAEKMDDY
-74 IDNLRGK
+74 VDNLRGK

-89 KIARMSWSEK
+89 KIAQMSWSEK
-99 RVVLKSLLETSE
+99 RDVLKSLLETSE

-123 TEIIKVYNPK
+123 DEIIKVYNPN
-133 LERKPRLLNLREDKL
+133 LEISPRLLNLREDKL
-148 FLKALR
+148 FQRALK
-154 GSHDISSLYYVGN
+154 GIPEMSSLYYVGD

-175 PLVEGQVIYIVVTL
+175 PMFGEQVIYIVVTL
-189 NKLWHKIYS
+189 NKLWHRIYS
-198 TMIGRTGFAFLVNK
+198 TMIGKTGFAFLIDK
-212 EGKIIAHPQKKRARN
+212 EGRIIAHPQKKRAKD
-227 FEDATQLAI
+227 FEDATKLAI
-236 VQEVLSGKTLGSKEF
+236 VQELLSGKTLGSKEF

-276 QAKHDAYI
+276 QAKDDAYI

-295 WIIVSIFGAAFV
+295 WIIVSIFGAALV
-307 GLLTARGLSRP
+307 GLLTARGLSQP
-318 ILNLIVGAGKVAEG
+318 IVKLIVSAEKVAEG
-332 DFTHKVVVETHDELL
+332 DFTHKVNVKTHDELL

-395 GRIALMNRQ
+395 GKIALMNRQ
-404 AQEMLQVSGEEVL
+404 AREMLRVSGEDVL
-417 GKNLIDYIGDQRIAQ
+417 GKNLMDYIGDERVTQ
-432 SLREIIEQKEKTVV
+432 SLREIMEQREKTVV
-446 REIDLSQGPYRKFIK
+446 REIDLSQGRYKKFIK
-461 TGTNIVKTEKG
+461 TGTNIVQTEKG

-488 EIEKMKDDFVHSITH
+488 EIEKMKEDFIHSITH
-503 DLRSPMTSIRGFAE
+503 DLRSPMTSIRGFVE

-525 EINEEQK
+525 QINEEQR
-532 EFLKIIDG
+532 EFLNIIDF
-540 SSRKLLGMINNI
+540 SSQKLLGMINNI
-552 LDVAKLETGRMKL
+552 LDVAKWETGRMKL
-565 TLKHFDPKETVERII
+565 TLGDFNAKEAVERVV

-585 QAVKSEVKL
+585 QAAKSGTKL
-594 SSQGFDTFPKIRAD
+594 SIQGMESIPPIQAD
-608 SDMMERVI
+608 SGLMERVI

-628 SKGNV
+628 EGRV
-633 DIIGQDFPER
+633 DIIGQDFPDR
-643 IQITVVDTGQGI
+643 IQISVADTGKGI
-655 PPDYLDKV
+655 PKEYLDKI
-663 FDKFQQVGIGK
+663 FDKFQQVET
-674 EEKRR
+674 EERM
-679 GTGLGLTIA
+679 GSGLGLTIA
-688 KHGVEAHLGKIWV
+688 KYGVESHLGKIWV
-701 ESEMGKGSRF
+701 ESEMGKGSKF

-717 KLVKNKKGEIVCG
+717 KLVKNEKGEIVCG

>member
-1 MIFGEISGI
+1 MAIR
-10 ISGEMTIKIRLFHK
+10 IKLFYK

-30 VLAVL
+30 ILAVV

-89 KIARMSWSEK
+89 KIAEMSWPEK
-99 RVVLKSLLETSE
+99 RVLLKSLLETSE
-111 DFVTISIVDSKG
+111 DFVTISIANSKG
-123 TEIIKVYNPK
+123 EEIIKVYNPK
-133 LERKPRLLNLREDKL
+133 LEKKPGLFNLGQDPL
-148 FLKALR
+148 FLKAH
-154 GSHDISSLYYVGN
+154 GGMTDISSVYYEGD

-175 PLVEGQVIYIVVTL
+175 PLTGGQVIYIVVTL
-189 NKLWHKIYS
+189 NKLWDKVYG
-198 TMIGRTGFAFLVNK
+198 TVIGRTGFAFVVNK
-212 EGKIIAHPQKKRARN
+212 EGKIIAHPEKERAKK

-236 VQEVLSGKTLGSKEF
+236 VKEVISGKTVGSKEF
-251 TDERGVE
+251 VDERGVE

-266 KRLGWGMIVQ
+266 KRLGWGMVVQ
-276 QAKHDAYI
+276 QAKDDAYI

-295 WIIVSIFGAAFV
+295 WIVLSIFGAALV

-318 ILNLIVGAGKVAEG
+318 ILNLIVGAEKVAEG
-332 DFTHKVVVETHDELL
+332 DFTHKVVVRTHDELL

-354 FMTQKLKEYSDLQID
+354 LMTQKLKEYNDLQID

-395 GRIALMNRQ
+395 GRIMLVNRQ
-404 AQEMLQVSGEEVL
+404 AREMLRVSGEDVL
-417 GKNLIDYIGDQRIAQ
+417 GKNLMDYIGDERVAE
-432 SLREIIEQKEKTVV
+432 SLRDIMEEKEKTVV
-446 REIDLSQGPYRKFIK
+446 KEIDLSQGPYRKLIK
-461 TGTNIVKTEKG
+461 TGTNIVRTEKG

-488 EIEKMKDDFVHSITH
+488 EIEKMKEDFVHSITH
-503 DLRSPMTSIRGFAE
+503 DLRSPMTSIRGFVE

-525 EINEEQK
+525 EINEEQR
-532 EFLKIIDG
+532 EFLKIIDT
-540 SSRKLLGMINNI
+540 SSQKLLGMINNI
-552 LDVAKLETGRMKL
+552 LDVAKLETGKMRLNL
-565 TLKHFDPKETVERII
+565 TEFDPKDIVERVVRIL
-580 KIMEP
+580 EP
-585 QAVKSEVKL
+585 QAAKSGVKL
-594 SSQGFDTFPKIRAD
+594 STQGLESIPKIRAD
-608 SDMMERVI
+608 TELVERVI

-628 SKGNV
+628 SEGRV
-633 DIIGQDFPER
+633 DIIGEALPDK
-643 IQITVVDTGQGI
+643 IQITVADTGPGI
-655 PPDYLDKV
+655 PKDYLDKV
-663 FDKFQQVGIGK
+663 FEKFQQVGVGSG
-674 EEKRR
+674 EKR

-688 KHGVEAHLGKIWV
+688 KYAVEAHLGKIWA
-701 ESEMGKGSRF
+701 ESEVGKGSRF

-717 KLVKNKKGEIVCG
+717 NLVKNEKGEVVCA

>member
-1 MIFGEISGI
+1 MA
-10 ISGEMTIKIRLFHK
+10 IKIRLFYK

-89 KIARMSWSEK
+89 KIAQMSWSEK

-111 DFVTISIVDSKG
+111 DFVTISIVDNKG
-123 TEIIKVYNPK
+123 EEIIKVYNPK
-133 LERKPRLLNLREDKL
+133 LEKKAMLLNLKQDKL
-148 FLKALR
+148 FLKALG
-154 GSHDISSLYYVGN
+154 GSPDISSLYYVED

-175 PLVEGQVIYIVVTL
+175 PLMGEQVIYIVVTL
-189 NKLWHKIYS
+189 NELWHKIYS

-212 EGKIIAHPQKKRARN
+212 EGKIIAHPEKKKAEN
-227 FEDATQLAI
+227 FEDATHLAI

-266 KRLGWGMIVQ
+266 KRLGWGMIIQ
-276 QAKHDAYI
+276 QAKDDAYI

-295 WIIVSIFGAAFV
+295 WIIVSILGAALV
-307 GLLTARGLSRP
+307 GLITARGLSRP
-318 ILNLIVGAGKVAEG
+318 ILNLIVGAEKVAEG
-332 DFTHKVVVETHDELL
+332 DFTHKVMVKTHDELL

-354 FMTQKLKEYSDLQID
+354 FMTQKLREYNDLQID

-395 GRIALMNRQ
+395 GRIVLMNRQ
-404 AQEMLQVSGEEVL
+404 AREMLQVRGEEVL
-417 GKNLIDYIGDQRIAQ
+417 GKNLMDYIVDQRIAQ

-446 REIDLSQGPYRKFIK
+446 REVDLSQGPYRKFIK
-461 TGTNIVKTEKG
+461 TGTNIVRTEKG

-488 EIEKMKDDFVHSITH
+488 EIEKMKEDFVHSITH
-503 DLRSPMTSIRGFAE
+503 DLRSPMTSIRGFVE

-525 EINEEQK
+525 KISEEQR
-532 EFLKIIDG
+532 EFLRIIDG
-540 SSRKLLGMINNI
+540 SGRKLLEMINNI
-552 LDVAKLETGRMKL
+552 LDVAKLEAGKMKL
-565 TLKHFDPKETVERII
+565 DLTDFDTRETVERVV

-585 QAVKSEVKL
+585 QAVKSGVKL
-594 SSQGFDTFPKIRAD
+594 LSQGLEAVPKIRAD
-608 SDMMERVI
+608 SELMERVI

-628 SKGNV
+628 SEGRV
-633 DIIGQDFPER
+633 DVIGQDFPDR
-643 IQITVVDTGQGI
+643 IQITVADTGQGI

-663 FDKFQQVGIGK
+663 FDKFQQVGMGSD
-674 EEKRR
+674 EKR

-688 KHGVEAHLGKIWV
+688 KYGVEVHLGKIWA

-711 SFWLPK
+711 SFWIPK
-717 KLVKNKKGEIVCG
+717 KLVKNEKGEIVCA

>member
-1 MIFGEISGI
+1 
-10 ISGEMTIKIRLFHK
+10 
-24 FILIMV
+24 MV
-30 VLAVL
+30 VLAVI

-89 KIARMSWSEK
+89 KIGEMSWSEK

-111 DFVTISIVDSKG
+111 DFVTISIVDNKG
-123 TEIIKVYNPK
+123 EEIIKVYNPK
-133 LERKPRLLNLREDKL
+133 FEMKPRLLNLRQDKL
-148 FLKALR
+148 FLKALA
-154 GSHDISSLYYVGN
+154 GSPDISSLYYVED
-167 DPRLNVAY
+167 DPRLNIAY
-175 PLVEGQVIYIVVTL
+175 PMVGEQVIYIVVTL
-189 NKLWHKIYS
+189 KELWYKIYN

-212 EGKIIAHPQKKRARN
+212 EGKIIAHPQKEKAKN
-227 FEDATQLAI
+227 FEDATRLAI

-276 QAKHDAYI
+276 QAKDDAYI

-295 WIIVSIFGAAFV
+295 WIIVSIFGAALV

-318 ILNLIVGAGKVAEG
+318 ILNLIVGAEKVAEG
-332 DFTHKVVVETHDELL
+332 DFTHKVVVKTHDELL

-369 RIIAEKT
+369 RIITEKT

-395 GRIALMNRQ
+395 GRIMLMNRQ
-404 AQEMLQVSGEEVL
+404 AREMLQVSGEEVL
-417 GKNLIDYIGDQRIAQ
+417 DKNLMDYIGDQRIAQ
-432 SLREIIEQKEKTVV
+432 SLREIIEEKEKTVV
-446 REIDLSQGPYRKFIK
+446 KEIDLSQGPYKKFVK

-503 DLRSPMTSIRGFAE
+503 DLRSPMTSIRGFVE

-532 EFLKIIDG
+532 DFLKIIDV
-540 SSRKLLGMINNI
+540 SSQKLLGMINNI
-552 LDVAKLETGRMKL
+552 LDVAKLETGKMKL
-565 TLKHFDPKETVERII
+565 NLTDFDSKEIVERVV

-585 QAVKSEVKL
+585 QAVKSGVKL
-594 SSQGFDTFPKIRAD
+594 STQGFEAVPKIKAD
-608 SDMMERVI
+608 SDLMERVI

-628 SKGNV
+628 SEGRV
-633 DIIGQDFPER
+633 DIIGQDLSDR
-643 IQITVVDTGQGI
+643 IQITVADTGWGI
-655 PPDYLDKV
+655 PPDYLEKV
-663 FDKFQQVGIGK
+663 FDKFQQVGIGSI
-674 EEKRR
+674 ER
-679 GTGLGLTIA
+679 GSGLGLTIA
-688 KHGVEAHLGKIWV
+688 KYGVETHLGKIWV
-701 ESEMGKGSRF
+701 ESEVGKGSRF

-717 KLVKNKKGEIVCG
+717 NLVKNEKGEIVCG

>member
-1 MIFGEISGI
+1 
-10 ISGEMTIKIRLFHK
+10 
-24 FILIMV
+24 MV
-30 VLAVL
+30 ILAVL
-35 PLSIVGLRMININ
+35 PLSIVGLKMININ

-74 IDNLRGK
+74 IDDLRGK

-89 KIARMSWSEK
+89 KIAQMSWSEK

-123 TEIIKVYNPK
+123 EEIIKVYNPK
-133 LERKPRLLNLREDKL
+133 LETKPRLINLKEDKL
-148 FLKALR
+148 FLKALQ
-154 GSHDISSLYYVGN
+154 GSPDISSLYYVED

-175 PLVEGQVIYIVVTL
+175 PLMGEQVIYIVVTL
-189 NKLWHKIYS
+189 NKLWHRIYS
-198 TMIGRTGFAFLVNK
+198 TIIGRTGFAFLVNR
-212 EGKIIAHPQKKRARN
+212 EGKIIAHPEKKRAKN

-251 TDERGVE
+251 ADERGVK

-276 QAKHDAYI
+276 QAKDDAYI

-295 WIIVSIFGAAFV
+295 WIIMSIFGAALV

-318 ILNLIVGAGKVAEG
+318 ILNLIVGAGKVAGG
-332 DFTHKVVVETHDELL
+332 DFTHKVVVRTHDELL

-354 FMTQKLKEYSDLQID
+354 FMTQKLKEYNDLQID

-404 AQEMLQVSGEEVL
+404 AREMLQVSGEEVL
-417 GKNLIDYIGDQRIAQ
+417 GKNLMDYIGDDRIAQ
-432 SLREIIEQKEKTVV
+432 SLREIMDQKEKTVV

-461 TGTNIVKTEKG
+461 TGTNIVSTEKG

-478 TVLHDITLEK
+478 TVLRDVTLEK
-488 EIEKMKDDFVHSITH
+488 EIEKMKEDFVHSITH
-503 DLRSPMTSIRGFAE
+503 DLKSPMTSVRGFVE

-525 EINEEQK
+525 EINEEQR
-532 EFLKIIDG
+532 EFLKIIDV
-540 SSRKLLGMINNI
+540 SSQKLLGMINNI
-552 LDVAKLETGRMKL
+552 LDVAKLETGKMKL
-565 TLKHFDPKETVERII
+565 SLTEFDTKETVERVI
-580 KIMEP
+580 KIMAP
-585 QAVKSEVKL
+585 QAVKSGVNL
-594 SSQGFDTFPKIRAD
+594 SSQGFESFPKIRAD
-608 SDMMERVI
+608 SDLMERVI

-628 SKGNV
+628 AEGRV
-633 DIIGQDFPER
+633 DIIGQDLPDR
-643 IQITVVDTGQGI
+643 IQVTVADTGQGI
-655 PPDYLDKV
+655 PADFLDKV
-663 FDKFQQVGIGK
+663 FDKFQQVGMGGD
-674 EEKRR
+674 EKR

-688 KHGVEAHLGKIWV
+688 KYGVEAHLGKIGV
-701 ESEMGKGSRF
+701 ESEIGKGSRF

-717 KLVKNKKGEIVCG
+717 NLVKNEKGEIVCA